1 LSGFFACP
9 VDFFLNSMRWLSSCA
24 SASDACPTG
33 SLDGLEIN
41 IAGIQR
47 FLYNAIVEPEEFPD
61 REAQTLRDEFE
72 RVERRVGIALDEQ
85 VEVPGEIPTLARK
98 LAKSSWSAASC
109 SSLMPRT
116 DANVFSAVLPRPALG
131 AICLPDP

>member
-1 LSGFFACP
+1 
-9 VDFFLNSMRWLSSCA
+9 MRWLSSCA

-85 VEVPGEIPTLARK
+85 VVGPRRNPNLGQKARQICESR
-98 LAKSSWSAASC
+98 SSI
-109 SSLMPRT
+109 R
-116 DANVFSAVLPRPALG
+116 
-131 AICLPDP
+131 